1 MPNVVL
7 TIDCEGAHHD
17 RCYTREYIKIL
28 EDEFVPASWMIHVSM
43 KDPSANTNLYYH
55 EFLHKIPNWHELGMK
70 VNFENERGYVDDAKE
85 RGNILW
91 VAKDTLKSHL
101 IKATSFRAGAF
112 ALLPSDVKYLEDMGI
127 LVDSSVVPDAEYK
140 MFVDWGG
147 APHEPYHS
155 DADNLCKEGRNKILH
170 LPVAVH
176 EGKHGYLNGGDGAEL
191 RALFEANLK
200 REVIVLGLRDY
211 IDSVESLKETIRYFR
226 GQGAHFTTL
235 TQAASEHYEH
245 HEALA
250 TAGA

>member
-7 TIDCEGAHHD
+7 TVDCEGAHHD

-28 EDEFVPASWMIHVSM
+28 EEEFVPASWMIHVSM

-55 EFLHKIPNWHELGMK
+55 EYLHKIPNWHELGMK
-70 VNFENERGYVDDAKE
+70 VNFENERGYVEDEKE

-127 LVDSSVVPDAEYK
+127 LVDSSVVPDADYK
-140 MFVDWGG
+140 MFVDWHG

-155 DADNLCKEGRNKILH
+155 AAEDLKKEGSNKLLH
-170 LPVAVH
+170 LPIAVH
-176 EGKHGYLNGGDGAEL
+176 EGKTGYLNGEDLEP
-191 RALFEANLK
+191 LFAANLE
-200 REVIVLGLRDY
+200 REVIVLGVRDY
-211 IDSVESLKETIRYFR
+211 MDSSDALRRAIQYFR
-226 GQGAHFTTL
+226 NKGAHFTTL

-245 HEALA
+245 HAALA
-250 TAGA
+250 GV